1 MTRSMGSSPN
11 PCWPRSVGG
20 ASTLGPDDQRIL
32 RLTGPLIGSDP
43 VAYLRAPVAAEAALE
58 KNGTDVVILEV
69 GEILGIIE
77 LFVIASATNVRQVKT
92 IVDEVERAVFESDGG
107 KPRAVEGLHDAS
119 WVLMD
124 YGDVVVHVFGG
135 EERAYYDLER
145 LWSDAKRVSWDNA
158 DAATPAR

>member
-1 MTRSMGSSPN
+1 M
-11 PCWPRSVGG
+11 
-20 ASTLGPDDQRIL
+20 
-32 RLTGPLIGSDP
+32 TGPLIGSDP
-43 VAYLRAPVAAEAALE
+43 VAYLRAHAAAEAALE

-124 YGDVVVHVFGG
+124 YGDVIVHVFLADT
-135 EERAYYDLER
+135 RAFYDLDR
-145 LWSDAKRVSWDNA
+145 LWA
-158 DAATPAR
+158 DAPVVEWTALPAYT

>member
-1 MTRSMGSSPN
+1 M
-11 PCWPRSVGG
+11 
-20 ASTLGPDDQRIL
+20 
-32 RLTGPLIGSDP
+32 TGPLIGSDP
-43 VAYLRAPVAAEAALE
+43 VAYLRAHAAAEAALE

-92 IVDEVERAVFESDGG
+92 IVDEVERAVFEADGG

-124 YGDVVVHVFGG
+124 YGDVVVHVFLQ
-135 EERAYYDLER
+135 ETRAFYDLDR
-145 LWSDAKRVSWDNA
+145 LWADVPRVDLSVPEPQT
-158 DAATPAR
+158 AT